1 MPWKAA
7 TLLEKSLKAWK
18 LIKCGLLSDIARK
31 QRDKEQTEVAL
42 IFHETRF
49 CDTVQC
55 GDISLGGRSILQLW
69 CQVRRHLWWSIIAND
84 DHCVHQNMQ
93 LGLGWLS
100 SGLLTSRGTQG
111 WTLWSPS
118 CRRRTL
124 LEKLQLSALASL
136 NSWRGRWWL
145 RWWGKRQRDGTSL
158 GIDNR

>member
-1 MPWKAA
+1 MPWKEA

-18 LIKCGLLSDIARK
+18 LIKGGLLSDIARK

-49 CDTVQC
+49 CAAVTLAC
-55 GDISLGGRSILQLW
+55 ILQLW

-124 LEKLQLSALASL
+124 LEKLQLSASASL
-136 NSWRGRWWL
+136 NSWHGRWWL
-145 RWWGKRQRDGTSL
+145 SWWGKRQRDGTSL
-158 GIDNR
+158 GIENR